1 MRIALAG
8 RSRAPGGGQLTRLLP
23 PCFSWSIAAPTSHR
37 KEVSI
42 TTVAINRAKNYVKPE
57 NLGSGISPTK
67 NAQTACIRVV
77 VFESTRMDCE
87 LLSRALEASE
97 YGLRVVETASSSVEA
112 EESQLDDV
120 DVAVIGSTLRT
131 GPLSG
136 FALLRQ
142 MAKSHPRVRCV
153 MLLDQHER
161 GLVIDAFRFGAVG
174 VCERDQSYEM
184 LCKCIYSV
192 YRGQVWANSQQLL
205 YLLEALSAAIPSR
218 ITDVKGK
225 ILLTRRE
232 EEIASLVA
240 DGLKNREIAQHL
252 KLSEHTVKNHLF
264 RVFERLG
271 ISSRAEL
278 ILYLV
283 GQRA

>member
-1 MRIALAG
+1 MADHGLRV
-8 RSRAPGGGQLTRLLP
+8 
-23 PCFSWSIAAPTSHR
+23 SH
-37 KEVSI
+37 
-42 TTVAINRAKNYVKPE
+42 NE
-57 NLGSGISPTK
+57 NPQSPT
-67 NAQTACIRVV
+67 IRVV
-77 VFESTRMDCE
+77 VFEATRMGCE

-97 YGLRVVETASSSVEA
+97 YNLRVVETACSYGEG
-112 EESQLDDV
+112 EEPQLDDI
-120 DVAVIGSTLRT
+120 DVAVIGSTLKN

-136 FALLRQ
+136 FSLLRQ
-142 MAKSHPRVRCV
+142 LTKTRPNLRCV

-161 GLVIDAFRFGAVG
+161 SLVIDAFRFGAVG

-192 YRGQVWANSQQLL
+192 YRGQVWANSKQLQ

-225 ILLTRRE
+225 ILLSRRE
-232 EEIASLVA
+232 EEVVSLVA
-240 DGLKNREIAQHL
+240 DGLKNREIAQQL
-252 KLSEHTVKNHLF
+252 NLSEHTVKNHLF
-264 RVFERLG
+264 RIFERLG

>member
-1 MRIALAG
+1 MADHNGLRIS
-8 RSRAPGGGQLTRLLP
+8 RS
-23 PCFSWSIAAPTSHR
+23 
-37 KEVSI
+37 
-42 TTVAINRAKNYVKPE
+42 E
-57 NLGSGISPTK
+57 NTQNPV
-67 NAQTACIRVV
+67 IRVV
-77 VFESTRMDCE
+77 VFEATRMGCE

-97 YGLRVVETASSSVEA
+97 YNLRVVETACSYGEG
-112 EESQLDDV
+112 EEPQLDDDV
-120 DVAVIGSTLRT
+120 DVAVIGSTLKN

-136 FALLRQ
+136 FSLLRQ
-142 MAKSHPRVRCV
+142 LTKARPTLRCV

-161 GLVIDAFRFGAVG
+161 SMVIDAFRFGAVG

-192 YRGQVWANSQQLL
+192 YRGQVWANSQQLQ
-205 YLLEALSAAIPSR
+205 YLLEALSSAIPSR

-225 ILLTRRE
+225 ILLSRRE
-232 EEIASLVA
+232 EEVVSLVA
-240 DGLKNREIAQHL
+240 DGLKNREIAQQL

-264 RVFERLG
+264 RIFERLG

-283 GQRA
+283 GQRP

>member
-1 MRIALAG
+1 MADHGLRV
-8 RSRAPGGGQLTRLLP
+8 
-23 PCFSWSIAAPTSHR
+23 SH
-37 KEVSI
+37 
-42 TTVAINRAKNYVKPE
+42 NE
-57 NLGSGISPTK
+57 NPQSPT
-67 NAQTACIRVV
+67 IRVV
-77 VFESTRMDCE
+77 VFEATRMGCE

-97 YGLRVVETASSSVEA
+97 YNLRVVETACSYGEG
-112 EESQLDDV
+112 EEPQLDDI
-120 DVAVIGSTLRT
+120 DVAVIGSTLKN

-136 FALLRQ
+136 FSLLRQ
-142 MAKSHPRVRCV
+142 LTKARPNLRCV

-161 GLVIDAFRFGAVG
+161 SLVIDAFRFGAVG

-192 YRGQVWANSQQLL
+192 YRGQVWANSKQLQ

-225 ILLTRRE
+225 ILLSRRE
-232 EEIASLVA
+232 EEIVSLVA
-240 DGLKNREIAQHL
+240 DGLKNREIAQQL
-252 KLSEHTVKNHLF
+252 NLSEHTVKNHLF
-264 RVFERLG
+264 RIFERLG

>member
-1 MRIALAG
+1 MAENFGLG
-8 RSRAPGGGQLTRLLP
+8 
-23 PCFSWSIAAPTSHR
+23 
-37 KEVSI
+37 VSP
-42 TTVAINRAKNYVKPE
+42 AKHP
-57 NLGSGISPTK
+57 
-67 NAQTACIRVV
+67 QTAGIRVV
-77 VFESTRMDCE
+77 VFESTRMGCE

-97 YGLRVVETASSSVEA
+97 YGLRVVETVFSAAENEA
-112 EESQLDDV
+112 PRLDDI
-120 DVAVIGSTLRT
+120 DVAVISSTLRD

-136 FALLRQ
+136 FTLLRQ
-142 MAKSHPRVRCV
+142 LAKSNVNVRCV

-161 GLVIDAFRFGAVG
+161 GVVIDAFRFGAVG

-205 YLLEALSAAIPSR
+205 YLIEALSAAIPSR

-225 ILLTRRE
+225 ILLSRRE
-232 EEIASLVA
+232 EEIVSLVA

-252 KLSEHTVKNHLF
+252 NLSEHTVKNHLF
-264 RVFERLG
+264 RIFERLG

-283 GQRA
+283 GQRG

>member
-1 MRIALAG
+1 MVDHFG
-8 RSRAPGGGQLTRLLP
+8 SRASHGESSQNPG
-23 PCFSWSIAAPTSHR
+23 
-37 KEVSI
+37 
-42 TTVAINRAKNYVKPE
+42 
-57 NLGSGISPTK
+57 
-67 NAQTACIRVV
+67 IRVV
-77 VFESTRMDCE
+77 VFDATRMGCE

-97 YGLRVVETASSSVEA
+97 YGLRVVETACGNVEGG
-112 EESQLDDV
+112 EPNLEGI
-120 DVAVIGSTLRT
+120 DVAVISSTLRN
-131 GPLSG
+131 GALSG
-136 FALLRQ
+136 FSLLRQ
-142 MAKSHPRVRCV
+142 MTKAHPNLRCV

-161 GLVIDAFRFGAVG
+161 SLVIDAFRFGAVG

-192 YRGQVWANSQQLL
+192 YRGQVWANSKQLQ

-225 ILLTRRE
+225 ILLSRRE
-232 EEIASLVA
+232 EEIVSLVA
-240 DGLKNREIAQHL
+240 DGLKNREIAQQL
-252 KLSEHTVKNHLF
+252 NLSEHTVKNHLF
-264 RVFERLG
+264 RIFERLG

>member
-1 MRIALAG
+1 MAENFGLRVNPADHT
-8 RSRAPGGGQLTRLLP
+8 QHP
-23 PCFSWSIAAPTSHR
+23 P
-37 KEVSI
+37 
-42 TTVAINRAKNYVKPE
+42 
-57 NLGSGISPTK
+57 
-67 NAQTACIRVV
+67 IRVV
-77 VFESTRMDCE
+77 VFESSRMGGE
-87 LLSRALEASE
+87 LLSHALEASS
-97 YGLRVVETASSSVEA
+97 YGLKVVQSPITSTEG
-112 EESQLDDV
+112 EEPGFDDKDV
-120 DVAVIGSTLRT
+120 DVAVISSTLKP

-136 FALLRQ
+136 FTLLRQ
-142 MAKSHPRVRCV
+142 MAKTHATVRCV

-161 GLVIDAFRFGAVG
+161 AMVIDAFRFGALG

-184 LCKCIYSV
+184 LCKCVYSV

-205 YLLEALSAAIPSR
+205 YLLEALSAAIPRR

-232 EEIASLVA
+232 EEIVSLVA

-264 RVFERLG
+264 RIFERLG

>member
-1 MRIALAG
+1 MAR
-8 RSRAPGGGQLTRLLP
+8 
-23 PCFSWSIAAPTSHR
+23 
-37 KEVSI
+37 
-42 TTVAINRAKNYVKPE
+42 
-57 NLGSGISPTK
+57 
-67 NAQTACIRVV
+67 
-77 VFESTRMDCE
+77 E
-87 LLSRALEASE
+87 LLSRALEASK
-97 YGLRVVETASSSVEA
+97 YGLQVVDTACNSPEGERPSLE
-112 EESQLDDV
+112 DV
-120 DVAVIGSTLRT
+120 DVAVISSTSKD
-131 GPLSG
+131 GPLGG
-136 FALLRQ
+136 FTLLRQ
-142 MAKSHPRVRCV
+142 LTKSYPAVRCV

-192 YRGQVWANSQQLL
+192 YRGQVWANSQQLQ

-225 ILLTRRE
+225 NLLTKRE
-232 EEIASLVA
+232 EEIVSLVA
-240 DGLKNREIAQHL
+240 DGLKNREIAEHL

-264 RVFERLG
+264 RIFERLG

>member
-1 MRIALAG
+1 MADHIGLRVS
-8 RSRAPGGGQLTRLLP
+8 RS
-23 PCFSWSIAAPTSHR
+23 
-37 KEVSI
+37 
-42 TTVAINRAKNYVKPE
+42 E
-57 NLGSGISPTK
+57 NPQSPI
-67 NAQTACIRVV
+67 IRVV
-77 VFESTRMDCE
+77 VFEATRMGCE

-97 YGLRVVETASSSVEA
+97 YNLRVVETACSYGEG
-112 EESQLDDV
+112 EEPQLDDV
-120 DVAVIGSTLRT
+120 DVAVIGSTLKK

-136 FALLRQ
+136 FSLLRQ
-142 MAKSHPRVRCV
+142 MTKARPSLRCV

-192 YRGQVWANSQQLL
+192 YRGQVWANSQQLQ
-205 YLLEALSAAIPSR
+205 YLLEALSSAIPSR

-225 ILLTRRE
+225 ILLSRRE
-232 EEIASLVA
+232 EEIVSLVA
-240 DGLKNREIAQHL
+240 DGLKNREIAQLL

-264 RVFERLG
+264 RIFQRLG